1 MSLKQEEA
9 IANNSIVSDDMAII
23 KELVDSA
30 ENLIRN
36 EMNFLK
42 YYNQELEKLKKRELR
57 CFENNNGL
65 YKLILSVYASYEF
78 TVKRMFEYVLEII
91 DKEVINISDLNVNI
105 KALYFKEDLDD
116 LRKKI
121 NPQSQQSSQQI
132 KEEISKKVVR
142 IFSHF
147 EEVKVF
153 STKDNMINTKSNLKL
168 DVLLEII
175 YYFDIESSLIKPY
188 DSYIKTLVHH
198 RNNIAH
204 GNQRFADSLPQNIM
218 PINEKNYEKLCEEII
233 NLINDLYNYIKAY
246 VDQKNYLK

>member
-1 MSLKQEEA
+1 MSLNEG
-9 IANNSIVSDDMAII
+9 INANSSIILSDDMVII

-30 ENLIRN
+30 VNLIRD

-42 YYNQELEKLKKRELR
+42 YYNIELEDLRKRELR

-91 DKEVINISDLNVNI
+91 DKEEISISDLNVNI

-121 NPQSQQSSQQI
+121 NPQSQQSNQLI

-147 EEVKVF
+147 EEDNVF
-153 STKDNMINTKSNLKL
+153 TTKDNMINTKSNLKIE
-168 DVLLEII
+168 VLLEII
-175 YYFDIESSLIKPY
+175 YYFDIEKSLIMPY

-204 GNQRFADSLPQNIM
+204 GNQRFADSLPQYIM
-218 PINEKNYEKLCEEII
+218 PINVQNYERLCEAII
-233 NLINDLYNYIKAY
+233 KLINELYNHLEVY
-246 VDQKNYLK
+246 VNQKKYLR